1 MKSKWW
7 AGKTTWA
14 TDCHRNSSIFFL
26 IRVNWRKKKQTKVMQ
41 NSERLKG
48 VFFCFCFCFC
58 FCFLWGVRTARAEEY
73 ASHNVC
79 EVYTL
84 PKLKGPRK
92 QSKLSWTP
100 VLVTWWCWH
109 SESWREHTEAVFGR
123 RTEISVLAN
132 LSWHW
137 QPEIYEKV
145 SKKQANVWFGMCLK

>member
-48 VFFCFCFCFC
+48 VFFVFVFAFAFFEGLEQPELRNMLHIMC
-58 FCFLWGVRTARAEEY
+58 VEY
-73 ASHNVC
+73 IPCPSQ
-79 EVYTL
+79 
-84 PKLKGPRK
+84 KGPRK

-100 VLVTWWCWH
+100 VLVTWRCWH

-132 LSWHW
+132 LSWHR

-145 SKKQANVWFGMCLK
+145 SKKQANVWFRMCLK